1 MSWQWYKQVVL
12 PEATTTMVVQ
22 DFVDLWARHQK
33 DFWDAST
40 DFPDLTPRLPRMF
53 LIAAAP
59 KKFRAGLFG
68 QQPWPRSSPRRWGVF
83 FEAALTAEIWSDEQM
98 VPLIKLD
105 GPQPD
110 EFVLRGA
117 EAKRLAR
124 WWVVASLMEEQRS
137 AGHSKAVATAVWSYM
152 VDENGSIPV
161 VGGMPWFGPWGRQIE
176 SQHLA
181 KDRLQYLEPI
191 LLAVSAWNEGAAAFA
206 DRLLPPFFQLKLR
219 PGRLPTIAQR
229 PRRELA
235 S

>member
-59 KKFRAGLFG
+59 KKFRTGVFG

-83 FEAALTAEIWSDEQM
+83 FEAALTAEIWSDAQM
-98 VPLIKLD
+98 VPLISLE

-124 WWVVASLMEEQRS
+124 WWVVASLMEERRS
-137 AGHSKAVATAVWSYM
+137 AGDSKAVGTAVWSYM

-161 VGGMPWFGPWGRQIE
+161 VGGMRWSDLGVATSNRSTSPRIVCNTLSRCCLQSQPGMRARQYSLIG
-176 SQHLA
+176 SF
-181 KDRLQYLEPI
+181 R
-191 LLAVSAWNEGAAAFA
+191 
-206 DRLLPPFFQLKLR
+206 PF
-219 PGRLPTIAQR
+219 
-229 PRRELA
+229 
-235 S
+235 SS

>member
-22 DFVDLWARHQK
+22 DFVDLWARHQQ

-40 DFPDLTPRLPRMF
+40 DFPDLTPRLPRRFWM
-53 LIAAAP
+53 AAAP
-59 KKFRAGLFG
+59 KNFREGVVG
-68 QQPWPRSSPRRWGVF
+68 QEPWPRSSPRRWGVF

-98 VPLIKLD
+98 VPLINLE

-137 AGHSKAVATAVWSYM
+137 AGHSKAVGTAVWSYM

-161 VGGMPWFGPWGRQIE
+161 VEGMPWFGTWGRDTE
-176 SQHLA
+176 SPHPPNHCTQSLA
-181 KDRLQYLEPI
+181 PM
-191 LLAVSAWNEGAAAFA
+191 LLASSAGNVGAAVFA
-206 DRLLPPFFQLKLR
+206 DLLLPRVFQLK
-219 PGRLPTIAQR
+219 
-229 PRRELA
+229 
-235 S
+235 

>member
-1 MSWQWYKQVVL
+1 MSRW
-12 PEATTTMVVQ
+12 
-22 DFVDLWARHQK
+22 F
-33 DFWDAST
+33 
-40 DFPDLTPRLPRMF
+40 
-53 LIAAAP
+53 
-59 KKFRAGLFG
+59 
-68 QQPWPRSSPRRWGVF
+68 RSSSL
-83 FEAALTAEIWSDEQM
+83 A
-98 VPLIKLD
+98 

-137 AGHSKAVATAVWSYM
+137 AGHSKAVGTAVWSYM

-161 VGGMPWFGPWGRQIE
+161 VGGMPWFGPWGRHIE

-191 LLAVSAWNEGAAAFA
+191 LLAVSAWNESAAVFA

-219 PGRLPTIAQR
+219 PGRFPTIAQR
-229 PRRELA
+229 PQREMA